1 MLLLPV
7 QCQCC
12 GMQESLYSPCLPGLQ
27 LSPCSARSG
36 QRCLGSVF
44 VWPVLKNKAGDC
56 RRDLRDLPRPLL
68 APVTSAT
75 AGGSPVSILADDQ
88 VLCFQARCPGLAV
101 APELILS
108 LESERHRKA
117 ACSAFLSPT
126 PRCKS
131 FRLAQTNCA
140 PSLCA
145 LHMCC
150 RSLTNIR
157 GSIPAVNSSH

>member
-44 VWPVLKNKAGDC
+44 VWPVLMNKAGDC

-75 AGGSPVSILADDQ
+75 AGGSPVSMLGYDQ
-88 VLCFQARCPGLAV
+88 VQARCPGLAV

-108 LESERHRKA
+108 LESERHRSP

-126 PRCKS
+126 QRWNS
-131 FRLAQTNCA
+131 FRLAGTNCA
-140 PSLCA
+140 PSVCA
-145 LHMCC
+145 LHVCC
-150 RSLTNIR
+150 RSLTNIT
-157 GSIPAVNSSH
+157 